1 VADILVQLMT
11 RNPDLRGTDR
21 WGKVQNWENRM
32 NKVLVSCLVSSLI
45 FLAQKVII
53 QIVSVDYHRR
63 QFAHRIQANKDNVK
77 FLAQLYEVSRNMFP
91 EFGEFAEEDFI
102 IHQGLAGALKIPKMR
117 NSGTTT
123 PMRHILGNL
132 NYVQDKVTSTFGNI
146 AQEVTGNK
154 NVFNPTSPYATVL
167 EALQRKKSAEALAKR
182 MWMSLVPAGQSALT
196 LDDLKEV
203 MGGNLEIQA
212 MECFQSLDRD
222 QNGDV
227 SLDEMILHVVHT
239 RNERFAVAKSMQDVD
254 NAISALDNVLAF
266 ISFILVVLVFVIA
279 QQSSVGTTIAGAG
292 TMLISLSF
300 VFALTAQEVL
310 GSCIFL
316 FVKHPYDVG
325 DRVDIDDRKYIV
337 EHMSLLYTVLKRID
351 CHKITQIPNNIL
363 NTKPIENVSRS
374 KYMQEQ
380 LTVPINF
387 NTSFE
392 DIQKL
397 KHELLIFIKENSRD
411 YQEDLEVEITG
422 INELDR
428 LILKVD
434 IKHRGNWANETLS
447 LQRRN
452 RFLCALVAILRNIPI
467 YGPGGGDLVV
477 GEQGKPMYT
486 VSVPDD
492 VARENMRKAAET
504 KAAERW
510 DDDVDSDDESES
522 GKKDKGANTGNSS
535 STAVGDIPDGRH
547 DVFPFADRGHAE
559 TGSSAAQHRN
569 DSVNRRGDLDEVRGM
584 LKRESTKGRRKPAP
598 SNPSIPAPQY
608 PLSQQ
613 TGYQQPR

>member
-1 VADILVQLMT
+1 
-11 RNPDLRGTDR
+11 
-21 WGKVQNWENRM
+21 M

-154 NVFNPTSPYATVL
+154 NVFNPNSPYATVL

-239 RNERFAVAKSMQDVD
+239 RNERFAVAKSMQDVV
-254 NAISALDNVLAF
+254 STF
-266 ISFILVVLVFVIA
+266 I
-279 QQSSVGTTIAGAG
+279 
-292 TMLISLSF
+292 
-300 VFALTAQEVL
+300 
-310 GSCIFL
+310 C
-316 FVKHPYDVG
+316 
-325 DRVDIDDRKYIV
+325 R
-337 EHMSLLYTVLKRID
+337 
-351 CHKITQIPNNIL
+351 C
-363 NTKPIENVSRS
+363 
-374 KYMQEQ
+374 
-380 LTVPINF
+380 
-387 NTSFE
+387 
-392 DIQKL
+392 
-397 KHELLIFIKENSRD
+397 
-411 YQEDLEVEITG
+411 
-422 INELDR
+422 
-428 LILKVD
+428 
-434 IKHRGNWANETLS
+434 W
-447 LQRRN
+447 
-452 RFLCALVAILRNIPI
+452 
-467 YGPGGGDLVV
+467 
-477 GEQGKPMYT
+477 GE
-486 VSVPDD
+486 
-492 VARENMRKAAET
+492 
-504 KAAERW
+504 
-510 DDDVDSDDESES
+510 
-522 GKKDKGANTGNSS
+522 
-535 STAVGDIPDGRH
+535 
-547 DVFPFADRGHAE
+547 
-559 TGSSAAQHRN
+559 
-569 DSVNRRGDLDEVRGM
+569 
-584 LKRESTKGRRKPAP
+584 
-598 SNPSIPAPQY
+598 
-608 PLSQQ
+608 
-613 TGYQQPR
+613 